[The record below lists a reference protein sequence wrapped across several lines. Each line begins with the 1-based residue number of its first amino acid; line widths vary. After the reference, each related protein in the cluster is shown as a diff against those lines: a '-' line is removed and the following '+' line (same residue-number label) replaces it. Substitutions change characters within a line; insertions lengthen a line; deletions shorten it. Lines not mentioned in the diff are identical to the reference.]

1 MKYYNMVALL
11 HKVLEKKDDDKIEIV
26 QTKDKHWKIV
36 PSKPRRIV

>member
-11 HKVLEKKDDDKIEIV
+11 HKVLEKKDDDKI